1 MDLKNLVL
9 TQLGKVFVD
18 CLGME
23 KSLQIPSKLVC
34 FLAFEGS
41 TLESNISGYHDV
53 CADESVN
60 VNKVLYLTSLMSLNA
75 S

>member
-1 MDLKNLVL
+1 MD
-9 TQLGKVFVD
+9 
-18 CLGME
+18 

-53 CADESVN
+53 CADELVKGN
-60 VNKVLYLTSLMSLNA
+60 EVLYVTSLMSSNA